1 MSLEDNISCLLDN
14 YPDSI
19 FVLTGDLNK
28 LNTVELQLQQGLEQI
43 VKVPTHNK
51 NILDQFITNRPGLF
65 NVQVAQSL
73 VETEHKALII
83 NSKADCVQANLHP
96 QRPTI
101 EICNHTPLTSC
112 CCDRSCQTII
122 GVA

>member
-28 LNTVELQLQQGLEQI
+28 LNTVELQLQKGLVQI
-43 VKVPTHNK
+43 VKIQTHNK
-51 NILDQFITNRPGLF
+51 TILDQFITNRSDLF

-73 VETEHKALII
+73 I
-83 NSKADCVQANLHP
+83 
-96 QRPTI
+96 
-101 EICNHTPLTSC
+101 
-112 CCDRSCQTII
+112 
-122 GVA
+122 